1 MGLLIT
7 INTIILIFNFITL
20 FASIATLFT
29 PAYTYFH
36 RDEKRLVYMIIVI
49 SLLAMLLFGYDVYYL
64 ILAKKNF

>member
-1 MGLLIT
+1 MGLLIM

-20 FASIATLFT
+20 FASIVTLFT
-29 PAYTYFH
+29 PAYTYFR

-64 ILAKKNF
+64 VLAKKNF

>member
-1 MGLLIT
+1 M

-20 FASIATLFT
+20 FASIVTLFT
-29 PAYTYFH
+29 PAYTYFR

-64 ILAKKNF
+64 VLAKKNF

>member
-20 FASIATLFT
+20 FASIATLLH
-29 PAYTYFH
+29 PAYTYFR

-64 ILAKKNF
+64 VLAKKNF